1 MWTPEVTM
9 IWLDKVS
16 AITLTILVVAV
27 AIFDLRQRRIPNF
40 LVFPAI
46 LIGLAL
52 HSFGDG
58 LNGFL
63 FALKGLGLGF
73 GLLLIP
79 YLVKGMKAGDVKFL
93 MAIGAFTGA
102 AGVARI
108 LLVTVL
114 CYPLL
119 AAVAVLKERKLNI
132 TWLRFRRILFNF
144 LGFFVPGLKLYAM
157 RLESQDDETTASATT
172 PFGVAIAAGALIST
186 YTGFLK
192 SLF

>member
-1 MWTPEVTM
+1 M

-79 YLVKGMKAGDVKFL
+79 YLVRGMKAGDVKFL
-93 MAIGAFTGA
+93 MAIGAFTGP

-119 AAVAVLKERKLNI
+119 AAVAVIKGRKLSI

-157 RLESQDDETTASATT
+157 RLESQDDETIASATT
-172 PFGVAIAAGALIST
+172 PFGVAITAGALIST

>member
-1 MWTPEVTM
+1 M
-9 IWLDKVS
+9 IWLDKLS
-16 AITLTILVVAV
+16 TLTLTVLVVAV
-27 AIFDLRQRRIPNF
+27 AIFDIRQRRIPNF
-40 LVFPAI
+40 IVFPAA

-52 HSFGDG
+52 HLIDG
-58 LNGFL
+58 GFSGFL

-79 YLVKGMKAGDVKFL
+79 YLVKGMKAGDVKFM

-102 AGVARI
+102 AGIARV
-108 LLVTVL
+108 LLVTIL

-119 AAVAVLKERKLNI
+119 AAVVVARERKFGV
-132 TWLRFRRILFNF
+132 TWLRFRRIFYNF
-144 LGFFVPGLKLYAM
+144 LSFFLPSLRLYAM
-157 RLESQDDETTASATT
+157 RLDSQDDETIASATT
-172 PFGVAIAAGALIST
+172 PFGVAIAAGVLISI

>member
-1 MWTPEVTM
+1 MSEFGM

-16 AITLTILVVAV
+16 AVTLTILVVGV
-27 AIFDLRQRRIPNF
+27 AIFDFRWRRIPNF

-52 HSFGDG
+52 HSVGGG
-58 LNGFL
+58 LHGFL
-63 FALKGLGLGF
+63 FAFKGLGLGF
-73 GLLLIP
+73 GLLFIP
-79 YLVKGMKAGDVKFL
+79 YLVKGMKAGDVKFM

-102 AGVARI
+102 AGVARV

-119 AAVAVLKERKLNI
+119 AAIVVIKERKLGV

-144 LGFFVPGLKLYAM
+144 LGFFMPSLKLYAM

-172 PFGVAIAAGALIST
+172 PFGVAISAGALIST

-192 SLF
+192 ALF

>member
-1 MWTPEVTM
+1 M
-9 IWLDKVS
+9 ILLDDVS
-16 AITLTILVVAV
+16 KITLTILVIAV

-40 LVFPAI
+40 LVFPA
-46 LIGLAL
+46 LLVGGALNSMSTGLA
-52 HSFGDG
+52 G
-58 LNGFL
+58 LL
-63 FALKGLGLGF
+63 FSIKGIALGF
-73 GLLLIP
+73 SLLFIP
-79 YLVKGMKAGDVKFL
+79 YLVRGMKAGDVKFV

-102 AGVARI
+102 SEIARV

-119 AAVAVLKERKLNI
+119 AAVVIIKDRKFTV

-144 LGFFVPGLKLYAM
+144 LGFFMPGLRLYAI
-157 RLESQDDETTASATT
+157 RLESQDDEQVASATT
-172 PFGVAIAAGALIST
+172 PFGVAITAGVLVSA